1 MWCVVTVKYV
11 PHFISVLLD
20 SGLFRSL
27 IVLSIG
33 NASDS
38 RFKIQNSASRVRPV
52 ALMNRL
58 NQIVFAI
65 LTRFKCFTIRF
76 HILKLDDT

>member
-38 RFKIQNSASRVRPV
+38 ARRVRPV